1 MIVVVS
7 LTMLCK
13 QRSVARIVHHQA
25 KLLGI
30 DAIQA
35 EVAILLTL
43 ILVVVSLEIVITP
56 PPRLLLM
63 TTKLQVVLVVVF
75 IVFSFVV
82 HLMTLM

>member
-7 LTMLCK
+7 LTVLCK
-13 QRSVARIVHHQA
+13 QRSVPRIVHHQA
-25 KLLGI
+25 KLLGV

-35 EVAILLTL
+35 EVAILLVS
-43 ILVVVSLEIVITP
+43 ILVVVSLEIVVAP

-82 HLMTLM
+82 QLMTLM

>member
-13 QRSVARIVHHQA
+13 QRSVPRIVHHQA
-25 KLLGI
+25 KLLGV

-35 EVAILLTL
+35 EVTILLTL
-43 ILVVVSLEIVITP
+43 ILVVVSFKIVVAP

-63 TTKLQVVLVVVF
+63 TTKLQVVIFVVF
-75 IVFSFVV
+75 IVFTFLVQ
-82 HLMTLM
+82 LMTLM